1 MAAPKKDEPVV
12 EEAPVQDVVAEA
24 PVADAPVDL
33 FAEAQKA
40 APNLTREFVAQ
51 YGLDDEWLA
60 KIARGEL
67 SPPPTVGPE
76 HTVDLH
82 YINGGWQITPVG
94 VAPEDVGKGQ
104 MYR

>member
-1 MAAPKKDEPVV
+1 MAAPKKDQ
-12 EEAPVQDVVAEA
+12 APVEQPAEES
-24 PVADAPVDL
+24 VDL

-40 APNLTREFVAQ
+40 APNLTREFVKK
-51 YGLDDEWLA
+51 YDLDDEWLA

-82 YINGGWQITPVG
+82 YVNGGWQITPVG
-94 VAPEDVGKGQ
+94 VKPEDVDNEKVG
-104 MYR
+104 RN

>member
-1 MAAPKKDEPVV
+1 MAAPKKDQ
-12 EEAPVQDVVAEA
+12 APVEQPAEE
-24 PVADAPVDL
+24 VDL

-40 APNLTREFVAQ
+40 APNLTREFVKK
-51 YGLDDEWLA
+51 YDLDDEWLA

-82 YINGGWQITPVG
+82 HVNGGWQITPVG
-94 VAPEDVGKGQ
+94 VKPEDVDNEKVG
-104 MYR
+104 RN